1 MNKALAITNT
11 ILSVTL
17 IGTILYAFVFH
28 HILKRFMPSVF
39 TTEMDVNVRA
49 GTYMEIL
56 DVSWLLIFVSGNLV
70 FDQYPRFKN
79 LSKYFGFLKLAA
91 FRGLFHIWIATAIWN
106 LFINSLPMKLGDSP
120 KDLVNCV
127 SWASFTVGVVE
138 IVAAPFVEP
147 FGDIKVDNAVDTTSL
162 TSCTDA
168 SNYRFVYSP
177 PFFNRIKKELL
188 KLFNP
193 AMAKEIDALAANME
207 NNSNSNNGMGGNLKL
222 TKELNFDTRNEKIL
236 DELITKYN
244 MKNVQPEIE
253 SGNRNN
259 WSDNGINSNRNNIS
273 GVSTVMGGGN
283 EGMELSANTSMHM
296 QFENVLGRLHG
307 EDPED
312 RVRPV
317 KEEISLF
324 CDTKRAD
331 VNCEDKKY
339 SDLSEMSE
347 VSAGRKNR
355 NALLSALCSTPQN
368 VPMPIPELKEE
379 YQEKEIMEVS
389 DERPMEVSE
398 ERPELPAMQDKPHP
412 FDTNNCSVLVV
423 ENPAMDFSIRPSV
436 RELAIQ
442 HSICDQ
448 SVHQIRYNKKHA
460 FYLDILEKSGIDEMF
475 DDVLKN
481 HIRTPYSHR
490 PKSKNFTNL
499 VNEEYCK
506 DSGLGYRVDLAEE
519 KKGKQ
524 VEHHL
529 YEEWGMATPNEGPME
544 YHYFFNLLD
553 IEPRSVIDEQV
564 ASFEMIYF
572 VERGDTKYSFMRQT
586 TKKMFMMKSKE
597 LVWVQVIKQIDS
609 HTWMEAYVSYDDMYF
624 PLTPCTYDRMTV
636 FKGGLLY
643 ENVTQDNITDFRND
657 KRLDKLGLKVGD
669 IKCTKYTHLDPQ
681 TRMPMMV

>member
-11 ILSVTL
+11 VLSVIL
-17 IGTILYAFVFH
+17 IATILYAFAFH
-28 HILKRFMPSVF
+28 HIFKRFMPSVF
-39 TTEMDVNVRA
+39 TTEMDVKVRV

-56 DVSWLLIFVSGNLV
+56 DVTWLLIFVSGSLV

-106 LFINSLPMKLGDSP
+106 LFINSLPIKLGDSP
-120 KDLVNCV
+120 RDLVNCV
-127 SWASFTVGVVE
+127 AWATFTVGVVE

-188 KLFNP
+188 KIFNP
-193 AMAKEIDALAANME
+193 SLAKEIDALAANME
-207 NNSNSNNGMGGNLKL
+207 NNSNNGMQGNLKL

-236 DELITKYN
+236 NDLIIKYN
-244 MKNVQPEIE
+244 MKNVQPEVE
-253 SGNRNN
+253 TQSRNN
-259 WSDNGINSNRNNIS
+259 WSEYGTNSYRNNIS
-273 GVSTVMGGGN
+273 TISTVMGGN
-283 EGMELSANTSMHM
+283 NDGMELSANTSMHM

-307 EDPED
+307 DDPED
-312 RVRPV
+312 KGRPG
-317 KEEISLF
+317 KEQFSLF
-324 CDTKRAD
+324 CETKRAD
-331 VNCEDKKY
+331 DNCEDKKY

-379 YQEKEIMEVS
+379 YQEKDIMEIS
-389 DERPMEVSE
+389 D

-423 ENPAMDFSIRPSV
+423 ENPVMDFSIRPSV
-436 RELAIQ
+436 RELATQ

-448 SVHQIRYNKKHA
+448 SVHQVRYNKKHA
-460 FYLDILEKSGIDEMF
+460 FYLDILEKSGIDQMF
-475 DDVLKN
+475 DDVLEN

-490 PKSKNFTNL
+490 PKGKNFTNL

-519 KKGKQ
+519 KKGK
-524 VEHHL
+524 
-529 YEEWGMATPNEGPME
+529 
-544 YHYFFNLLD
+544 
-553 IEPRSVIDEQV
+553 
-564 ASFEMIYF
+564 
-572 VERGDTKYSFMRQT
+572 
-586 TKKMFMMKSKE
+586 
-597 LVWVQVIKQIDS
+597 
-609 HTWMEAYVSYDDMYF
+609 
-624 PLTPCTYDRMTV
+624 
-636 FKGGLLY
+636 
-643 ENVTQDNITDFRND
+643 
-657 KRLDKLGLKVGD
+657 
-669 IKCTKYTHLDPQ
+669 
-681 TRMPMMV
+681 